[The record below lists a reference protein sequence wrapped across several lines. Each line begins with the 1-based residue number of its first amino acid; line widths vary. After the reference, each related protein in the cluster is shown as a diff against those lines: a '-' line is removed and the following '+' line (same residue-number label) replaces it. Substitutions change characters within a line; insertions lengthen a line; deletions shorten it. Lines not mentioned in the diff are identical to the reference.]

1 MKSRNQFIEIE
12 IIEAIDANFVCTK
25 GKCEKNPDY

>member
-1 MKSRNQFIEIE
+1 MKSWDQFIEIE

-25 GKCEKNPDY
+25 VKCEKNPDY

>member
-1 MKSRNQFIEIE
+1 MKSWDQFIEIE
-12 IIEAIDANFVCTK
+12 INEAIDANFVCTK

>member
-1 MKSRNQFIEIE
+1 MKSCDQFVEIE

-25 GKCEKNPDY
+25 GRREKNPSY

>member
-1 MKSRNQFIEIE
+1 MKSWDQFIEIE
-12 IIEAIDANFVCTK
+12 IIEAIDANFVYTK